1 MEKEL
6 CVGSLEAARLA
17 ADLNLDRIETCIAL
31 EQGGLTASIAM
42 VNWIAE
48 TFDLPQYV
56 LIRQRAGGF
65 VYSYDEII
73 VMREQINQFQ
83 NSEIEGFVI
92 GALTNSNEIDLDT
105 IEIWKRA
112 SKDKKL
118 VFHRAFDEIVDWK
131 KAIDQL
137 IKLGF
142 IRILTSPKVGGMER
156 IKELQTYASGRIE
169 IMPAGGVKPEMI
181 EDFKSIGL
189 TSFHFSG
196 TQLDIHSPNS
206 VFSAEVLI
214 PKRELISHYL

>member
-1 MEKEL
+1 MKREL

-17 ADLNLDRIETCIAL
+17 AEFNLDRIETCVAL
-31 EQGGLTASIAM
+31 EQGGLTPSNAM

-65 VYSYDEII
+65 VYSYDEIL
-73 VMREQINQFQ
+73 VMRDQITDFQ
-83 NSEIEGFVI
+83 KTEVEGFVI
-92 GALTNSNEIDLDT
+92 GALTHQNEINVDA
-105 IEIWKRA
+105 IEVWKRA
-112 SKDKKL
+112 ANDRKL

-142 IRILTSPKVGGMER
+142 IRILSSPKIGGIER
-156 IKELQTYASGRIE
+156 IKALHDYANGRIE

-181 EDFKSIGL
+181 DDFEKIGIS
-189 TSFHFSG
+189 SFHFSG
-196 TQLDIHSPNS
+196 AKLTSTNTESI
-206 VFSAEVLI
+206 FSIERLI
-214 PKRELISHYL
+214 CDQNIIKQYI